1 MVDEEPL
8 ADSGSGMNFNA
19 CQEATEVRKKTS
31 QELEPVLPKK
41 VGDAV
46 EPQGMESRI
55 AEDNIQR
62 APRRWVFGENRFN
75 IFS

>member
-1 MVDEEPL
+1 
-8 ADSGSGMNFNA
+8 
-19 CQEATEVRKKTS
+19 VRKETS
-31 QELEPVLPKK
+31 QELEPVLPKE
-41 VGDAV
+41 VGDTV

-62 APRRWVFGENRFN
+62 APRRRVFGEDRSN